1 MVWRQLPKLVPAG
14 SIPVSCSNRAECAQ
28 SDRLLQTVAFSFP
41 LCRFCGSLKTTIL
54 GANMEEII
62 DLYDIDRNKTGET
75 HRRGDPMPKGRFCL
89 TVHVCLFN
97 EKGELLIQKRA
108 HEQCAWPDLWDV
120 SAGGGA
126 LCGECSRTAAERE
139 AAEEPGIQISLSQER
154 PRFTCNYPEGFDD
167 FYFLHIPRFDTARLP
182 LQRAEVSDARW
193 ASEEEILR
201 LWSEQK
207 FIPYRRGFLSFLF
220 AQKDGCGTI
229 CIP

>member
-14 SIPVSCSNRAECAQ
+14 SIPVSCSNRAECAP

-54 GANMEEII
+54 GADMEEII

-108 HEQCAWPDLWDV
+108 HERCAWPDLWDV

-139 AAEEPGIQISLSQER
+139 AAEELGIQMHDGRRKRRSCGCGRNKNSFPIGAVFCLFCLR
-154 PRFTCNYPEGFDD
+154 KK
-167 FYFLHIPRFDTARLP
+167 TAAAPSASHRNL
-182 LQRAEVSDARW
+182 RAETR
-193 ASEEEILR
+193 
-201 LWSEQK
+201 K
-207 FIPYRRGFLSFLF
+207 F
-220 AQKDGCGTI
+220 
-229 CIP
+229 